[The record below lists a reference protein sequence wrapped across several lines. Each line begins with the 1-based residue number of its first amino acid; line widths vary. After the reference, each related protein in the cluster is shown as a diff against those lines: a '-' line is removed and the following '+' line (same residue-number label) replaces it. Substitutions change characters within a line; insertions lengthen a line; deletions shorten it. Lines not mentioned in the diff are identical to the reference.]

1 MIKRIL
7 IIGFGMM
14 GKSHLYSFINSKH
27 KYQISIYDKKN
38 YSKIE
43 ISNYFNKVNFLKK
56 FPKKKKYDCVIIAT
70 SSDIRFLLLKKILK
84 FNKVNKVI
92 LEKFIFPKI
101 VQYKKF
107 AKFSENYKDL
117 ILKVNTWG
125 DYLYRNLKLPKN
137 IKNNNVKIF
146 VPEGTL
152 LSNTIHYLDFCFR
165 KIQKIEI
172 NLNLKRII
180 NSKRNSYHEAL
191 GKISINTSQKQISI
205 QTSKNKNDKMVF
217 LKGYKLIL
225 RFSQFT
231 VFKKKKIIQRINFP
245 YAFKKTEK
253 DYLSLGKKNGSNY
266 DKISILSFEFLKKL
280 KEFNKKKELKIT

>member
-1 MIKRIL
+1 M
-7 IIGFGMM
+7 
-14 GKSHLYSFINSKH
+14 
-27 KYQISIYDKKN
+27 
-38 YSKIE
+38 
-43 ISNYFNKVNFLKK
+43 
-56 FPKKKKYDCVIIAT
+56 
-70 SSDIRFLLLKKILK
+70 LLKKILK

-231 VFKKKKIIQRINFP
+231 VF
-245 YAFKKTEK
+245 
-253 DYLSLGKKNGSNY
+253 
-266 DKISILSFEFLKKL
+266 
-280 KEFNKKKELKIT
+280 